1 MTAYP
6 MYDFNFILCSPYSE
20 ALSRARLLLKMSH
33 SHARL
38 EQIWGAGGG
47 QQPMP
52 QLVDQVCTVWLITKL
67 GRLFYYLLDNPAAE
81 RILLFW

>member
-1 MTAYP
+1 MPELQTP
-6 MYDFNFILCSPYSE
+6 IILMVLYSE

-52 QLVDQVCTVWLITKL
+52 QLVDQVCTIVADHCA
-67 GRLFYYLLDNPAAE
+67 G
-81 RILLFW
+81 